1 MSRPTD
7 ERLLYLIKSRGPVTA
22 RDAGAALA
30 MTAAGAQQW
39 LAKLAGEGLV
49 APDDRR
55 HGRGRPRRYWALTER
70 GHARFP
76 DRHSDLTLDM
86 LESTRAVFGADGL
99 DRLIAHREAETLAR
113 YQGAMAGCATLEAR
127 VAKLAEL
134 RSAEGYMAAWHRT
147 GDGGFV
153 LVENHCPICAAAA
166 VCQGLCR
173 SELAIFRTVLGPDAT
188 VERTEHVLD
197 GARRCA
203 YAIGKTAQRVSA

>member
-30 MTAAGAQQW
+30 MTPVGAQQW
-39 LAKLAGEGLV
+39 FAKLAEAGLV
-49 APDDRR
+49 APEDRR
-55 HGRGRPRRYWALTER
+55 HGRGRPLRYWALTEH
-70 GHARFP
+70 GHRRFP

-86 LESTRAVFGADGL
+86 LASTRAVFGADGL
-99 DRLIAHREAETLAR
+99 ERLIAHREAQTLSKYEA
-113 YQGAMAGCATLEAR
+113 AMAGCATLQAR
-127 VAKLAEL
+127 VAKLVAL
-134 RSAEGYMAAWHRT
+134 RSAEGYMADWQRT
-147 GDGGFV
+147 DDGGFV

-166 VCQGLCR
+166 ACQGLCR
-173 SELAIFRTVLGPDAT
+173 SELAIFRAVLGPGAT

-203 YAIGKTAQRVSA
+203 YAIGHASQPAEA

>member
-7 ERLLYLIKSRGPVTA
+7 ERLLYLIKSRGPITA

-30 MTAAGAQQW
+30 MTPAGAQQW
-39 LAKLAGEGLV
+39 LAKLAEAGLV
-49 APDDRR
+49 APEDRK
-55 HGRGRPRRYWALTER
+55 HGRGRPRRYWALTES

-86 LESTRAVFGADGL
+86 LASTRAVFGPDGL
-99 DRLIAHREAETLAR
+99 ERLIAHRETETLIR
-113 YQGAMAGCATLEAR
+113 YQAAMEDCATLQAR
-127 VAKLAEL
+127 VVKLTEL

-173 SELAIFRTVLGPDAT
+173 SELAIFRAVLGQEAT

-203 YAIGKTAQRVSA
+203 YAIGKTAQRAQA